1 MYPHCGTTRPN
12 KCFYSVAL
20 VMVAHQS
27 NGRVPNTVNNNIK
40 RKERSDIGRGQVGG
54 TKKGEMEE

>member
-1 MYPHCGTTRPN
+1 
-12 KCFYSVAL
+12 
-20 VMVAHQS
+20 MVAHQS